1 MKNNIQNCYLIKLPK
16 VQSVNGNITSI
27 NNNLEIPFEIK
38 RTYYLYDV
46 PSGEA
51 RGGHAH
57 RKLEQLIVAVSGSF
71 DIIIDD
77 GINRHKYNL
86 NRPDIGLY
94 IVPGIWR
101 DIENFS
107 SGSVLLV
114 LASAKYE
121 EQDYIRNYDELLKW
135 HNDK

>member
-1 MKNNIQNCYLIKLPK
+1 LIKLPK